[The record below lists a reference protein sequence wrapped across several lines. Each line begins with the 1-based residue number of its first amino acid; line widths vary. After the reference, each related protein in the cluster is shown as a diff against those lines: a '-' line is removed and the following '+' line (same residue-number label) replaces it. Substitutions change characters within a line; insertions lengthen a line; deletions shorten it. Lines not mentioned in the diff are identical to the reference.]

1 MLTIAN
7 HCIVSTVPHSKRWPQ
22 RRKCER
28 EIGVLSITIAIIPT
42 RILCQM
48 QAKSSR
54 VENIKK
60 HIQLQKEKVNFI
72 VASLHPLEKVFA
84 AITVVA
90 S

>member
-54 VENIKK
+54 VENIKNISK
-60 HIQLQKEKVNFI
+60 FRRKKLI
-72 VASLHPLEKVFA
+72 S
-84 AITVVA
+84 
-90 S
+90 